1 MFVTERFLVALQ
13 DTLMLFL
20 GSLIVAVAV
29 EKWNLHKRLALR
41 TLTLVGPEAKWYK
54 IWHFFGGGYYHHR
67 HSPSQ
72 IPKAIPLL
80 QLRDLQQHIL
90 IHVLISL
97 HDVNLHIL

>member
-54 IWHFFGGGYYHHR
+54 IWHFLEGFT
-67 HSPSQ
+67 
-72 IPKAIPLL
+72 II
-80 QLRDLQQHIL
+80 I
-90 IHVLISL
+90 IIT
-97 HDVNLHIL
+97 